1 MCSGGTLNKIYSKIQ
16 IQIQSPCSGGGG
28 PILPMKQDRIIFDQ
42 ISLQKP
48 LQNLSNFW
56 NLQSFSPLFILF
68 YMYVLLFI
76 FPQTMLGLSLGHSL
90 DEKSSTT

>member
-56 NLQSFSPLFILF
+56 NLQFFPLIHFVLYVCPFIYL
-68 YMYVLLFI
+68 
-76 FPQTMLGLSLGHSL
+76 P
-90 DEKSSTT
+90 